1 MSETPT
7 TPRQE
12 AFVIWCGEGEQNADK
27 TALLCGV
34 SRRTIYSWMKADEWR
49 ARWINATGPEA
60 EAAAQQG
67 KQMMRAA
74 IPMLARR
81 LIHIIGGEKPLR
93 TFDGTVIRDD
103 AGNPIMVYAEE
114 ARDAIQAGKLM
125 ALYGLGSPLS
135 VTEVGDTSIL
145 ANYSTNEPGPDIPL
159 GEQSFEQLRAEVSQ
173 AIEAT
178 VSAVNTRTS
187 SSKTRR
193 RV

>member
-1 MSETPT
+1 MTEHDDSR
-7 TPRQE
+7 RQN
-12 AFVIWCGEGEQNADK
+12 AFVLWCGEGEQNADK
-27 TALLCGV
+27 TAALCGV

-49 ARWINATGPEA
+49 ARWISATGPEA

-81 LIHIIGGEKPLR
+81 LIHIIGGEKPFRNLQ
-93 TFDGTVIRDD
+93 GEIVRDSE
-103 AGNPIMVYAEE
+103 GNPIMVWASDDK
-114 ARDAIQAGKLM
+114 DAVQAAKLM

-145 ANYSTNEPGPDIPL
+145 ANYSTKEQMPDIPL

-187 SSKTRR
+187 SSKNRR